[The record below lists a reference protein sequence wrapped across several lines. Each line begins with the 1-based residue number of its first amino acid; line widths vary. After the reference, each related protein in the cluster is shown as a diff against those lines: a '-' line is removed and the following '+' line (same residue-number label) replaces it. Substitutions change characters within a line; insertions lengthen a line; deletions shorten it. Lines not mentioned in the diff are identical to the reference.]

1 MATRIEIMPNDPTYL
16 FWAGDGT
23 KNDANAIFYIK
34 NNGSA
39 YFGGSLTAGQLIA
52 SAESNQIGSAATIS
66 TGKFGTNGG
75 SKTVYYSL
83 NYRNIGMFNSSFGN
97 GTNQATL
104 NLYRSLSGGPFVFM
118 QSHVVTG
125 TYTSEYDGELMLYN
139 INSNIS
145 GGGTFIDTSTH
156 TGSFEYY
163 TTITSA
169 SGQWPVTLGGPPWSQ
184 GNQTLR
190 ISSSE

>member
-1 MATRIEIMPNDPTYL
+1 MY
-16 FWAGDGT
+16 
-23 KNDANAIFYIK
+23 
-34 NNGSA
+34 
-39 YFGGSLTAGQLIA
+39 
-52 SAESNQIGSAATIS
+52 
-66 TGKFGTNGG
+66 
-75 SKTVYYSL
+75 
-83 NYRNIGMFNSSFGN
+83 NSSLGN

-104 NLYRSLSGGPFVFM
+104 NLYRSLSGGAFISM

-125 TYTSEYDGELMLYN
+125 TYTSEYDDETMRYS
-139 INSNIS
+139 INSNIT

-163 TTITSA
+163 VTITSP